1 MNLADSGT
9 EEDVPQTVFRQEKH
23 YLADAMKSDS
33 LGMIN
38 LPITSS
44 LHLPTST
51 SRSRKSHLPLRGHQA
66 QQPARRRIPPLARR
80 RQKPPHKSVSE
91 ETTTTCYEL
100 SYKCYSSLG
109 YAVSQGRREIC
120 QLLLSKGAAI
130 NGKGGNIEPPLNVA
144 IRCPRGE
151 SLIALLL
158 EAGADVNYAFKRVRP
173 LAQAIDH
180 GENGMVQCLLRSGAE
195 MQKSFVREVWMTPWH
210 GEKWM
215 TPVQQAKGI
224 YDIERTLKQW
234 KRGGRAGAF
243 DQLLGL

>member
-1 MNLADSGT
+1 MEHWNDITSKGST
-9 EEDVPQTVFRQEKH
+9 YTQV
-23 YLADAMKSDS
+23 
-33 LGMIN
+33 
-38 LPITSS
+38 ITSS
-44 LHLPTST
+44 LRLPTST
-51 SRSRKSHLPLRGHQA
+51 SRSRKAIFLFGVIKHSDQRAVEFLLSLGADKNH
-66 QQPARRRIPPLARR
+66 
-80 RQKPPHKSVSE
+80 PHNSVSE

-120 QLLLSKGAAI
+120 QLFLSKGAAI

-144 IRCPRGE
+144 IRRPRGTL
-151 SLIALLL
+151 LIALLL

-173 LAQAIDH
+173 LALAIDQ

-215 TPVQQAKGI
+215 TPVQQAKGMP
-224 YDIERTLKQW
+224 DFERTLKQW
-234 KRGGRAGAF
+234 KRGGKRGVF
-243 DQLLGL
+243 